1 MHYYNSHTKGIS
13 HIMYNLFL
21 MVAFDCSNTKIIE
34 NPELNYLDEDCS
46 IIRNLGQQTVHSVI
60 GRTHT

>member
-1 MHYYNSHTKGIS
+1 
-13 HIMYNLFL
+13 MYNLFL